1 MSRHFVLGTWANAD
15 EYDYS
20 GEMLMG
26 SRNGKS
32 VCMDH
37 ILPSGMANLSRYGD
51 PVEKPRVKKA
61 TPIQYKI
68 TPAQRTIDRLEGI
81 KDELEQQFEQGIIEF
96 SEYVELSNALEI
108 KLERA
113 WVNLDRQLYG
123 SKRAVKS
130 EQKLPATLAHPETE
144 NVSTGLFSLT
154 NSMFESI
161 AEGVSEKQAN
171 KPRNKWLEDAKNFLL
186 LSAAGAMLLIV
197 ISH

>member
-20 GEMLMG
+20 GEQLMG
-26 SRNGKS
+26 NRNGKS

-37 ILPSGMANLSRYGD
+37 MLPSGMANLSRYGD
-51 PVEKPRVKKA
+51 PVEKPKAKKQ

-68 TPAQRTIDRLEGI
+68 TPAQRTIDRLGGI

-108 KLERA
+108 KLERS

-123 SKRAVKS
+123 FKRAVKI
-130 EQKLPATLAHPETE
+130 EQEETYATIHPNPQ

-154 NSMFESI
+154 NSVFGSI
-161 AEGVSEKQAN
+161 AEGVSKKQAT
-171 KPRNKWLEDAKNFLL
+171 KPKNKWLEDAIFFLTA
-186 LSAAGAMLLIV
+186 SWIVASILLIATN
-197 ISH
+197 